1 MIERNKRN
9 TLEQFTTCSHPFE
22 RNERNTP
29 LWGVTVV
36 RGVRLFETFF
46 ILLFDAEAMNANLPK
61 YLRLMVINTQRQCQP
76 DAAPRPSKDIQWK

>member
-9 TLEQFTTCSHPFE
+9 TLEQFTTCSRPFE

-36 RGVRLFETFF
+36 RGVRLFEMVF
-46 ILLFDAEAMNANLPK
+46 IPLFDAGAIANRSLC
-61 YLRLMVINTQRQCQP
+61 LMVIDTHRQCHP
-76 DAAPRPSKDIQWK
+76 DAAPKPSKDIQWK